1 MKNENKNIEH
11 DYMPT
16 MFIWGFIYLFV
27 MYIISAVF
35 NLSNTVSI
43 LLGLPFIIICGGYSI
58 AFILYPQYT
67 RYFSKSHRSFFIEYN
82 KLNSN
87 YIAVNI

>member
-58 AFILYPQYT
+58 AFIVKIFKELD
-67 RYFSKSHRSFFIEYN
+67 
-82 KLNSN
+82 
-87 YIAVNI
+87 NILF